1 MGQTWEANE
10 VEHTFDNG
18 NGRTMILRKSI
29 PLQWLVLRAM
39 ESDDPALAA
48 ALSEWFETGKVV
60 PDAGEAASKEDRLA
74 MLAVASRVQRAI
86 LEEMFIRPRVHWDPA
101 TMPDDAPV
109 AAPGEIPY
117 HVSAGDLT
125 DLEMTE
131 ALMMAFAGAE
141 DAARFRRDRDGAN
154 GGQGGAVLGGDPV
167 EPPRRKAGKR

>member
-1 MGQTWEANE
+1 MGQWEANE
-10 VEHTFDNG
+10 IEHTFDEG
-18 NGRTMILRKSI
+18 RGRTMILRKSI

-48 ALSEWFETGKVV
+48 ALGEWFETGKVV
-60 PDAGEAASKEDRLA
+60 PDAGPDAAKEDRLA

-86 LEEMFIRPRVHWDPA
+86 LEEMFVRPRVHWDPA
-101 TMPDDAPV
+101 DIPADGPV

-117 HVSAGDLT
+117 HLSAGDLT

-141 DAARFRRDRDGAN
+141 EAARFRRDRVGAN
-154 GGQGGAVLGGDPV
+154 GGAGGAVLGDGA
-167 EPPRRKAGKR
+167 ERAPRRKAGKR